1 MNMTQWI
8 SFLGYCLILNY
19 AILIIWFLAFVF
31 IENFIKKIHLQ
42 WFKLSDTQFDAI
54 HYSAMAVYKILIL
67 VFNLVPYI
75 ALKLL

>member
-1 MNMTQWI
+1 MNMTQWT

-19 AILIIWFLAFVF
+19 AILIIWFFAFVF
-31 IENFIKKIHLQ
+31 IKNFIKKLHLQ

>member
-1 MNMTQWI
+1 MNMTQWTN
-8 SFLGYCLILNY
+8 FLGYCLILNY
-19 AILIIWFLAFVF
+19 AILIIWFFAFVF
-31 IENFIKKIHLQ
+31 IKNFIKKLHLQ

-54 HYSAMAVYKILIL
+54 HYSAMAIYKILIL

>member
-1 MNMTQWI
+1 MNMTQWTN
-8 SFLGYCLILNY
+8 FLGYCLILNY
-19 AILIIWFLAFVF
+19 AILIIWFFAFVF
-31 IENFIKKIHLQ
+31 IKNFIKKLHLR

>member
-1 MNMTQWI
+1 MNMTQWT

-19 AILIIWFLAFVF
+19 AILIIWFFFFVF
-31 IENFIKKIHLQ
+31 IKNFIKKLHLQ

>member
-1 MNMTQWI
+1 MNMTQWT

-31 IENFIKKIHLQ
+31 IKNFIKKLHLQ
-42 WFKLSDTQFDAI
+42 WFKLSDTQFDVI